1 MPLNSSKRAVL
12 QFFEKF
18 ANVDK
23 GETIPVTGNRRCSA
37 WVIYGGKRRVRYRRR
52 WFSGA
57 SSGGEIVTGIAEN
70 GFDFVRNFGVRI
82 WII

>member
-1 MPLNSSKRAVL
+1 MPLNSSKKVVL

-37 WVIYGGKRRVRYRRR
+37 WVIYGRK
-52 WFSGA
+52 
-57 SSGGEIVTGIAEN
+57 
-70 GFDFVRNFGVRI
+70 GVRDVVGEAFFRALRAAVKS
-82 WII
+82 